1 MSRLFRFFF
10 TIVFFICQP
19 GYAYNYAE
27 LTLDKAIEIAKKN
40 NYKIIYLDQEVKAKK
55 FSKGAHTSQYFPQV
69 GLNVIFPFIGRSSSL
84 TIDQLV
90 FDFGKLNQRINSG
103 KYMIKAMEYQNA
115 TEQDEILSKVS
126 ENYYKILKVQNLIKL
141 IENQVTT
148 NKTRLEQAKAF
159 LTAGRISALEV
170 TARSLDVDQSEL
182 EAIKLKGNLEKLE
195 EDLFNLLGVPKP
207 REISYSS
214 NLQYSKV
221 DLNADLIIES
231 NLNYLN
237 AIKSAEMK
245 ILSLKSMISALK
257 RDFLPNIIARAAYR
271 FEGKGVPD
279 SDKDNDL
286 VGGMGLRW
294 ELFQGGRTYYQIQ
307 EHKAMLNSSIA
318 KLNLLKR
325 DIGSKIRFGVID
337 ADTDFY
343 KIDVLKRSVKAAK
356 SNYEYIKTNYTLGEK
371 SMVELL
377 EAEDLLSEQETEY
390 QNAIYDYKCR
400 TVTIYHFQ
408 GSFFRQY

>member
-10 TIVFFICQP
+10 TIVFFISQP
-19 GYAYNYAE
+19 VYAYNYAE

-318 KLNLLKR
+318 RLNLLKR

-390 QNAIYDYKCR
+390 QNAIYDYKIKVAR
-400 TVTIYHFQ
+400 IERIAGVVI
-408 GSFFRQY
+408 SR

>member
-318 KLNLLKR
+318 RLNLLKR

-390 QNAIYDYKCR
+390 QNAIYDYKIKVAR
-400 TVTIYHFQ
+400 IERIAGVVI
-408 GSFFRQY
+408 SR

>member
-237 AIKSAEMK
+237 AIRSAEMK

-390 QNAIYDYKCR
+390 QNAIYDYKIKVAR
-400 TVTIYHFQ
+400 IERIAGVVI
-408 GSFFRQY
+408 SR

>member
-390 QNAIYDYKCR
+390 QNAIYDYKIKVAR
-400 TVTIYHFQ
+400 IERIAGVVI
-408 GSFFRQY
+408 SR

>member
-237 AIKSAEMK
+237 AIRSAEMK

-356 SNYEYIKTNYTLGEK
+356 SNYE
-371 SMVELL
+371 
-377 EAEDLLSEQETEY
+377 
-390 QNAIYDYKCR
+390 
-400 TVTIYHFQ
+400 
-408 GSFFRQY
+408 